1 MCEECESDQFLAQS
15 YAQKRARMRQ
25 YWTPKRKVAGFNATE
40 TTKND
45 TQTRSETPK
54 SA

>member
-1 MCEECESDQFLAQS
+1 MCEECESGEGLALT

-25 YWTPKRKVAGFNATE
+25 YWTPKRKAPGFAAAE

-45 TQTRSETPK
+45 TQPASDAPK